1 MAAVGRFATGWVAI
15 LVIAL
20 YTVLSGM
27 AAPLSAASHGDP
39 FAILC
44 SGAAIPGD
52 ASGQAPGTPASTPST
67 ACDHC
72 TLCSAVPPPALTLD
86 NILAG
91 ILTPAKRL
99 RVETPAPVVPL
110 PDAAANPRL
119 PQGPP
124 SIA

>member
-27 AAPLSAASHGDP
+27 AAPLAAASHGDP

-44 SGAAIPGD
+44 SGAAVPGD
-52 ASGQAPGTPASTPST
+52 ASGQTPGTPTPSV

-72 TLCSAVPPPALTLD
+72 TLCSAMPPPALTLD

-99 RVETPAPVVPL
+99 RVEAPGPVVPA
-110 PDAAANPRL
+110 PDAAANPRQ